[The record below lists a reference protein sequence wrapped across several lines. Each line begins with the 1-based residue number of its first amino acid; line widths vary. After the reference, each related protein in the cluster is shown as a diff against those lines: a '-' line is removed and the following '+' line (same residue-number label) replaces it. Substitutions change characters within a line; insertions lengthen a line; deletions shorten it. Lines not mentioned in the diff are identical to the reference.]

1 MDKKFLTKIAVA
13 GIAGFLVVEYLKAQA
28 PKVAEAVNPLDPNNI
43 VNQGAS
49 ATVKTVSGGRFLS
62 VGDFLFNLFN
72 PNAPGEDGTI

>member
-1 MDKKFLTKIAVA
+1 MDKQFITKIVVA
-13 GIAGFLVVEYLKAQA
+13 GVAGFLVVEYLKAQA
-28 PKVAEAVNPLDPNNI
+28 PNVAEAINPLDANNV
-43 VNQGAS
+43 VNRGAS